1 MTEKSI
7 NPADKPLP
15 AEPEIDRAAL
25 ILFDGKARERFD
37 FTRAQAE
44 DGNPIDHGP
53 IIGPIIDRTMAAI
66 WPHTT
71 KPDAKREIVAE
82 LLNPNVVKLIEG
94 EVYDLMTHRTYRAG
108 EQMAAEVWLRSFDTL
123 PQRTANDAPVGYSE
137 PRKSDDAPKGSTIH
151 ITAYDGL
158 RIVGDVAIK
167 PNGDIHDRVAWL
179 ESPDDHRKAVYAVLR
194 ELHGVTTRSPSEAHA
209 LAGATQ
215 LDEALSGSTE
225 GISQSILSAAAEAAA
240 LEPVSEAGGEDFDL
254 SPEGIMADRF
264 DRLVDYWESQGIPAS
279 MEMKLRELLAD
290 ETPDPAVMSD
300 VLFVLDL
307 GNWQTRAVFTEDGV
321 RLEGNSAHDLLP
333 IIPQVLESAMQYGR
347 QAQADKRR
355 AKAQAERKERGF
367 EDLRA
372 AGQFIRSAIYSGEG
386 DAIDAA
392 TDLIEELHRWID
404 GQEFP
409 HDDAQCQGCGRV
421 EDAPLTSEARDRI
434 KAAIDADIAN
444 TNKRLMADIRDSRDA
459 INAKDFDHAAGD
471 AYLRE
476 RQDQSALDRIR
487 GEAASATA
495 GIVDRMMAGQI
506 TPDDAGGEI
515 LLLNHHSEA
524 LGQAFARAATMGSAW
539 LHVTHAH
546 AEGIQ
551 IKLVTPQDMDP
562 DFADMPITREPQDS
576 DAPDG
581 VEAETVQRP
590 DTAYITAGVLAK
602 RHGVAIIEYQGDD
615 RFTVAS
621 PVHYKIG
628 VDRLRGHGNRRRFF
642 AKSRTT
648 PKT

>member
-25 ILFDGKARERFD
+25 ILFDGKTRERFD

-44 DGNPIDHGP
+44 NGYPLDHGP
-53 IIGPIIDRTMAAI
+53 IINPIIHRTMNAV
-66 WPHTT
+66 WPGSDVTEARSVGDSIE
-71 KPDAKREIVAE
+71 PVGE
-82 LLNPNVVKLIEG
+82 LLNPNVVKLLAG
-94 EVYDLMTHRTYRAG
+94 PVYDDLHELTYQAG
-108 EQMAAEVWLRSFDTL
+108 DQMSAEVWKRCVGPL
-123 PQRTANDAPVGYSE
+123 PQRTADDAPVGYSE
-137 PRKSDDAPKGSTIH
+137 PRKSEQLGDSAPKGSTIH

-158 RIVGDVAIK
+158 RIVGDVAIT
-167 PNGDIHDRVAWL
+167 PDGEIHDRVAWL

-240 LEPVSEAGGEDFDL
+240 LEPVSEAGGEDRSVADIRKDMATAFDVL
-254 SPEGIMADRF
+254 TDYWASEGMPEG
-264 DRLVDYWESQGIPAS
+264 V
-279 MEMKLRELLAD
+279 EMKLRELLAD

-307 GNWQTRAVFTEDGV
+307 GNWQTRAVFTEDGI

-333 IIPQVLESAMQYGR
+333 IIPQILESAMQYGR

-355 AKAQAERKERGF
+355 AKAQAERTARQF
-367 EDLRA
+367 ETLND
-372 AGQFIRSAIYSGEG
+372 AGAFIRGAIYSGDG

-392 TDLIEELHRWID
+392 TALITELADWIE
-404 GQEFP
+404 GNEFP
-409 HDDAQCQGCGRV
+409 HD
-421 EDAPLTSEARDRI
+421 ETLTSEARDRI
-434 KAAIDADIAN
+434 KAAIDADIVRERPVTMEEMHQA
-444 TNKRLMADIRDSRDA
+444 AAEICG
-459 INAKDFDHAAGD
+459 KDFDHAAGD

-495 GIVDRMMAGQI
+495 QIVDRMEGIDMGDPKGDTTAFTLRGK
-506 TPDDAGGEI
+506 DA
-515 LLLNHHSEA
+515 LEA
-524 LGQAFARAATMGSAW
+524 DKAFHRAVTMGTAM
-539 LHVTHAH
+539 LQVTHNGH
-546 AEGIQ
+546 ADGFEVT
-551 IKLVTPQDMDP
+551 LVT
-562 DFADMPITREPQDS
+562 PQDS

-581 VEAETVQRP
+581 VEGNRLEERM
-590 DTAYITAGVLAK
+590 LAIAA
-602 RHGVAIIEYQGDD
+602 RLARRDGAAILSREPNGDLMALNG
-615 RFTVAS
+615 RA
-621 PVHYKIG
+621 YKIKASDAPDG
-628 VDRLRGHGNRRRFF
+628 SLRVVKRG
-642 AKSRTT
+642 T
-648 PKT
+648 